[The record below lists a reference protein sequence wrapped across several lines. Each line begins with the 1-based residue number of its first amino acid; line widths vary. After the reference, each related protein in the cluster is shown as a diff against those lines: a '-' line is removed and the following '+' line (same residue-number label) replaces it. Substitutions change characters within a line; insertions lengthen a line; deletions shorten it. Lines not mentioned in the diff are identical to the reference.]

1 MYDTHICICFHI
13 YMYYIYIN
21 IYIFIYCIYCKYI
34 YLTNPSVHWQN
45 PEWSSNYR
53 WTKQYDLLPVILTK
67 TCGEQHQS
75 HCSVTVTVITGTNK
89 TAHTMGNH
97 QRSRLSF
104 LSLSLFFFFFS
115 RWSYKDLA
123 VFLGEQ
129 SPRTATHPVW
139 LDSSLNAAIISSVW
153 TPHHRGRDSKCL
165 QCFFYS
171 AVDAIHHHNAE
182 TPWQD
187 VGTEWTFNKEVRARF
202 HTGAF

>member
-1 MYDTHICICFHI
+1 MYICMIHTYVYVFTYICI
-13 YMYYIYIN
+13 YIYIN

-104 LSLSLFFFFFS
+104 LSLSFFFFFF
-115 RWSYKDLA
+115 
-123 VFLGEQ
+123 FLVEVIKIWQ
-129 SPRTATHPVW
+129 CSWENKAHALQHILSDWTH
-139 LDSSLNAAIISSVW
+139 
-153 TPHHRGRDSKCL
+153 H
-165 QCFFYS
+165 
-171 AVDAIHHHNAE
+171 
-182 TPWQD
+182 
-187 VGTEWTFNKEVRARF
+187 
-202 HTGAF
+202 